1 MRFLQRAYR
10 RPRLFRLIKVIGDIH
25 RLFGG
30 PHRAKGLKEGIGAR
44 IALVVIEIIAVAALL
59 GVIAAADDMHRQPSA
74 QQMFK
79 GSELTR
85 GEGRRDKTGTMSQQ
99 KADLL
104 RRQARQ
110 RGHQKSV
117 GLIGPVAHQ
126 QAVKPGG
133 LVGLRETHDVIAVK
147 NRTDRGDG
155 FRRQAVAD
163 HAEKLNAHAE
173 LLVAG

>member
-1 MRFLQRAYR
+1 
-10 RPRLFRLIKVIGDIH
+10 
-25 RLFGG
+25 
-30 PHRAKGLKEGIGAR
+30 
-44 IALVVIEIIAVAALL
+44 
-59 GVIAAADDMHRQPSA
+59 
-74 QQMFK
+74 MFK

-85 GEGRRDKTGTMSQQ
+85 SEGRRDKTGTMSQQ
-99 KADLL
+99 EADLL

-117 GLIGPVAHQ
+117 GLIGPVAYQ

-147 NRTDRGDG
+147 NGADRGDG

>member
-1 MRFLQRAYR
+1 MRLLQRANR
-10 RPRLFRLIKVIGDIH
+10 RPRLFSLIKIVGDIH

-30 PHRAKGLKEGIGAR
+30 PHLADGLKEGIGSR
-44 IALVVIEIIAVAALL
+44 VALVVIEIIAVAALL
-59 GVIAAADDMHRQPSA
+59 GVIAAADDMYRQAAA

-79 GSELTR
+79 GGELTR

-99 KADLL
+99 EADML
-104 RRQARQ
+104 RRQPRQ
-110 RGHQKSV
+110 RGHQKAV

-126 QAVKPGG
+126 QAVKPGS
-133 LVGLRETHDVIAVK
+133 LVGLRETHDVITVK
-147 NRTDRGDG
+147 NRADRGDG